1 MLQLNVLLVH
11 LATTALKVVPN
22 SQQDCVTLVIIVQQ
36 DKPRLNQLL
45 MFAQQA
51 AIVKSG
57 PVSQLHADQATIIHL
72 QE

>member
-1 MLQLNVLLVH
+1 MLQLNALLVH
-11 LATTALKVVPN
+11 LATTALKVVLN
-22 SQQDCVTLVIIVQQ
+22 SQQGFVTLVTIVQQ

-57 PVSQLHADQATIIHL
+57 PVSQLLADQATIIHQ